1 MSSSV
6 PSSLAQEVAAKE
18 TAVAALKMTLS
29 EVKRRAAA
37 VKSEHDKCK
46 AVQTEAERAKAEIQV
61 RQRQIE
67 EAQNRLTVFKEQ
79 ESKLLVT
86 YRTSEK
92 EAEAAEKQ
100 FTALTTQ
107 LSLRTNKQKELEA
120 ALKSHDA
127 LSVQLR
133 HELDASIKLKEQ
145 RDAELRHV
153 LQIKSEVRSRQADD
167 KLDRLT
173 NAMRQKKE
181 QEFLQDLPKE
191 EAIRKQS
198 SSSSSSDDSS
208 FDDHDSHKDQ
218 VGRRSP
224 VRSLSQLE
232 AQAGLYQ
239 AGLGRSPFGEAGS
252 VKSRDS
258 VERSRDSIERSR
270 DSVERSRE
278 SVESQPRS
286 SDPRSPFAEETPARV
301 SYEPQAPQAVLS
313 AEIPVLSASIDVA
326 SNPRGFFFES
336 PAPPKPSLESSAI
349 ANEQLSRISSV
360 MPQGLLYDSEHLQI
374 GFQVMTQGP
383 AGRAL
388 VFLGNKSADSISEI
402 TIDMWSP
409 EGLELTVNLPFDENS
424 YATGQQTTRMF
435 MFQLKGFYNKQPK
448 VSFSFKRAET
458 SEVLVL
464 QLPLPFSRFLAPLKK
479 SGADIWQQWVSLA
492 PAETKVSFN
501 SLSPD
506 IKSMRELA
514 MFTSAGGAMQLYL
527 ANEVPELGMRCL
539 LSGGVSPAGEVLA
552 LVEVDETAT
561 QGSLIVRAENP
572 HLRATTVGFLLGVV
586 QG

>member
-1 MSSSV
+1 MTSSA

-18 TAVAALKMTLS
+18 KAVASLKMTLS
-29 EVKRRAAA
+29 EVKRRIVA

-46 AVQTEAERAKAEIQV
+46 ALQTEAERAKGEMQH

-92 EAEAAEKQ
+92 EADAAEKQ
-100 FTALTTQ
+100 FAALTTQ
-107 LSLRTNKQKELEA
+107 LSLRTNKQKELGA
-120 ALKSHDA
+120 ALKSHEA
-127 LSVQLR
+127 LSVQLH
-133 HELDASIKLKEQ
+133 HELDASLKLKEQ

-153 LQIKSEVRSRQADD
+153 LQIKSEVRPRQADD

-181 QEFLQDLPKE
+181 QEFLQDLPAKV
-191 EAIRKQS
+191 EASPIRKLSSHS
-198 SSSSSSDDSS
+198 SSEDSSSDE
-208 FDDHDSHKDQ
+208 HDRQDYHG
-218 VGRRSP
+218 GRRSP

-232 AQAGLYQ
+232 AQARLHQEGP
-239 AGLGRSPFGEAGS
+239 GRSPFGEEGS
-252 VKSRDS
+252 VKSQ
-258 VERSRDSIERSR
+258 DSIERSR
-270 DSVERSRE
+270 DSVESK
-278 SVESQPRS
+278 PRS
-286 SDPRSPFAEETPARV
+286 SDPRSPYAEDTPARV
-301 SYEPQAPQAVLS
+301 SYEPQAPQPVIS
-313 AEIPVLSASIDVA
+313 AEIPVLSASVDVA
-326 SNPRGFFFES
+326 SNPRGFFLE
-336 PAPPKPSLESSAI
+336 PLAPKPSLEASAI
-349 ANEQLSRISSV
+349 ANEQLSRICSV
-360 MPQGLLYDSEHLQI
+360 MPQGLLYDTEHLQI
-374 GFQVMTQGP
+374 GYQVMTQGT

-388 VFLGNKSADSISEI
+388 VYLGNKSAESLSEI

-424 YATGQQTTRMF
+424 YATGQQTSRMF
-435 MFQLKGFYNKQPK
+435 MFQLKGFYNRQPK
-448 VSFSFKRAET
+448 VSFSFKRAATTEAI
-458 SEVLVL
+458 VL

-492 PAETKVSFN
+492 PAETKVTFN

-572 HLRATTVGFLLGVV
+572 HLRATTVSFLLGVV